1 MKKVMT
7 TLVLLLT
14 TVVMSAQVTGVKIAP
29 KYQKGDN
36 KLYRTVGT
44 MTVGGEIINVLS
56 ETRYVVTE
64 ANADGYVIETTLE
77 KMDTDSKDLTGKV
90 MQLMQGAMKGVKTA
104 FTTDADGK
112 ITGIKNFDEVK
123 ENALKMVD
131 ELFQTISAELPDA
144 TSAAL
149 PIDMLK
155 QQVGS
160 RLTQETVIAQS
171 ATSPGPLSLNGKT
184 ISTGTMDESVDQNGR
199 KVKNM
204 YFLSAP
210 DGSKVKAT
218 TTLNMTKEDMKKMIV
233 DQLKSMMPDQVSM
246 VEQNIDQI
254 MDSGMLKMES
264 TQTADYE
271 FLPNGWLKSLRVEQ
285 KQETMGQTT
294 EMNTKTELVVE

>member
-1 MKKVMT
+1 MT
-7 TLVLLLT
+7 TLALLLT
-14 TVVMSAQVTGVKIAP
+14 TVVMSAQVTSVKIAP

-44 MTVGGEIINVLS
+44 MTVAGEIVNLQS
-56 ETRYVVTE
+56 ETRYVVTD
-64 ANADGYVIETTLE
+64 ANANGYVIETTLE
-77 KMDTDSKDLTGKV
+77 KMDTDAKDLTGKI
-90 MQLMQGAMKGVKTA
+90 MQLMQGAMKGVKTS

-123 ENALKMVD
+123 ENALKVLD
-131 ELFQTISAELPDA
+131 ELFQTVSAELPDP
-144 TSAAL
+144 SAL

-155 QQVGS
+155 NQISS
-160 RLTQETVIAQS
+160 RLTQESVIAQ
-171 ATSPGPLSLNGKT
+171 TTNSPSPLSLNGKT
-184 ISTGTMDESVDQNGR
+184 VSTGTMDESVDDNGR

-218 TTLNMTKEDMKKMIV
+218 TTLNMTKEDMKKMII
-233 DQLKSMMPDQVSM
+233 DQLKSMMPDQASM
-246 VEQNIDQI
+246 VEQNIDQLLE
-254 MDSGMLKMES
+254 SGMLNMES

-271 FLPNGWLKSLRVEQ
+271 FLPNGWLKTLRVEQ

-294 EMNTKTELVVE
+294 EVNLKTELVEE

>member
-1 MKKVMT
+1 MT
-7 TLVLLLT
+7 TLALLLT
-14 TVVMSAQVTGVKIAP
+14 TVVMSAQVTSVQIAP

-44 MTVGGEIINVLS
+44 MTVAGEIVNLQS
-56 ETRYVVTE
+56 ETRYVVTD
-64 ANADGYVIETTLE
+64 ANANGYVIETTLE
-77 KMDTDSKDLTGKV
+77 KMDTDAKDLTGKI
-90 MQLMQGAMKGVKTA
+90 MQLMQGAMKGVKTS

-123 ENALKMVD
+123 ENALKVLD
-131 ELFQTISAELPDA
+131 ELFQTVTAELPDP
-144 TSAAL
+144 SAL

-155 QQVGS
+155 NQISS
-160 RLTQETVIAQS
+160 RLTQESVIAQ
-171 ATSPGPLSLNGKT
+171 TTNSPSPLSLNGKT
-184 ISTGTMDESVDQNGR
+184 VSTGAMDESVDDNGR

-218 TTLNMTKEDMKKMIV
+218 TTLNMTKEDMKKMIIE
-233 DQLKSMMPDQVSM
+233 QLKSMMPDQASM
-246 VEQNIDQI
+246 VEQNIDQLLE
-254 MDSGMLKMES
+254 SGMLKMES

-271 FLPNGWLKSLRVEQ
+271 FLPNGWLKTLRVEQ

-294 EMNTKTELVVE
+294 EVNLKTELVEE